1 MSKISKDIKSL
12 KFLFNDIECIDEDT
26 IELTDIDAKFIYDL
40 NENISYI
47 VDERVNGYVL
57 HSLESIVLS
66 VIFAMLANCNTFV
79 EIHLFIKRTLIGQ
92 ISI

>member
-1 MSKISKDIKSL
+1 MSKISKDIENL

-47 VDERVNGYVL
+47 VDERVNRYVL

-66 VIFAMLANCNTFV
+66 VIFAKLANCNTFV
-79 EIHLFIKRTLIGQ
+79 EIHLFMKRH
-92 ISI
+92 SD